1 MRVLGISGSL
11 RRDSYNTRLLR
22 AAAKELP
29 PGARL
34 EIYDG
39 LAALPPFDEDAE
51 GAPGAAVEEWRA
63 ALEGADALLFATP
76 EYNAGVPGV
85 LKNAVDW
92 SSRPFPDNSLN
103 GKAAAVIGA
112 STGLFGAV
120 WAQADLRKSLRYAK
134 AHVLDDE
141 LPVPTATT
149 AFDEHDRLRDAELN
163 DRLRELLDALLREV
177 AAPVEQAA

>member
-34 EIYDG
+34 EIFDG

-51 GAPGAAVEEWRA
+51 TAPGAAVEEWLA
-63 ALEGADALLFATP
+63 AVAGADALLFATP
-76 EYNAGVPGV
+76 EYNAGVPGL

-92 SSRPFPDNSLN
+92 ASRPFPDNVLN
-103 GKAAAVIGA
+103 GRPTCA
-112 STGLFGAV
+112 SRCATRRRTCSTTNCRCRPRWTRSTSTTGCASCWTPWCG
-120 WAQADLRKSLRYAK
+120 R
-134 AHVLDDE
+134 
-141 LPVPTATT
+141 
-149 AFDEHDRLRDAELN
+149 
-163 DRLRELLDALLREV
+163 
-177 AAPVEQAA
+177 